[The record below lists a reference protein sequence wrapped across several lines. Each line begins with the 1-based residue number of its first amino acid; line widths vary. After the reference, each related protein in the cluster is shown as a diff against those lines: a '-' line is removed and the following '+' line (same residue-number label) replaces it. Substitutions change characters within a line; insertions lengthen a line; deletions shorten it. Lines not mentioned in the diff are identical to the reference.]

1 MAKANPGDHRRRPG
15 AGGSLLNRP
24 PSKAP
29 LSARASSAAA
39 PAGVRSDATISHVPI
54 AQLRVFEAAGRRN
67 SLQAAAAELNLTP
80 SAVSHAI
87 RKTEQAL
94 GVVLFERRGRRLS
107 LSADGEAL
115 MAHVAPAFAEL
126 RRGIELVSTRGPQL
140 LRLHCAPS
148 FATQWLMP
156 RLTRFMAECPTV
168 ELRLAASTDYAQ
180 FNTDDAFDADIIY
193 GLPRQVGL
201 SILPLGEETV
211 TPLCTPELAR
221 SIDSPAALLEHTLI
235 QSDNKQVRWP
245 AWFAQNGLAAP
256 PPRGFRFDRS
266 FLAIAAAVD
275 GLGVALK
282 STLLAERELASGRLV
297 APLANCS
304 ESIRYVGHHLVF
316 PKALHHRRA
325 LRLFT
330 SWLLR
335 GLNLDAVV

>member
-1 MAKANPGDHRRRPG
+1 M
-15 AGGSLLNRP
+15 
-24 PSKAP
+24 
-29 LSARASSAAA
+29 LSS
-39 PAGVRSDATISHVPI
+39 VPV

-87 RKTEQAL
+87 RKMEQAL
-94 GVVLFERRGRRLS
+94 GVVLFERHGRRLT

-140 LRLHCAPS
+140 LRLHSAPS
-148 FATQWLMP
+148 FASQWLTP
-156 RLTRFMAECPTV
+156 RLNRFMAECPEV
-168 ELRLAASTDYAQ
+168 ELRLAAGTDYAQ
-180 FNTDDAFDADIIY
+180 FSADDAFDADIIY

-201 SILPLGEETV
+201 SIQPLGEETV
-211 TPLCTPELAR
+211 TPLCAPEVAR
-221 SIDSPAALLEHTLI
+221 SIESPASLLGLTLI

-245 AWFAQNGLAAP
+245 AWFAENGLAAP

-266 FLAIAAAVD
+266 FLAIAAAAD
-275 GLGVALK
+275 GLGVALE

-297 APLANCS
+297 APLAGRS
-304 ESIRYVGHHLVF
+304 RSIRYVGHHLVF
-316 PKALHHRRA
+316 PQALHQRRA

-330 SWLLR
+330 NWLLR
-335 GLNLDAVV
+335 ELKLAPSGGA